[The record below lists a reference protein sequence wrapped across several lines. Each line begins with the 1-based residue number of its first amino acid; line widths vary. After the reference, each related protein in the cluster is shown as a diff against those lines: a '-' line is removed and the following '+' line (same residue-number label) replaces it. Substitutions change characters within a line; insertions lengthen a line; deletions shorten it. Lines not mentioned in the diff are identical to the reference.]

1 MASFIKVATMADIP
15 EGSGKTVEAAGRQIA
30 LFNAAGKFYAI
41 DNTCKHRG
49 GPLGEGELDGTT
61 VACPWHGWEYD
72 ITTGANLD
80 DASIKLGCYPVKVEG
95 DDILI
100 EA

>member
-1 MASFIKVATMADIP
+1 MASFIKVAKVADVP
-15 EGSGKTVEAAGRQIA
+15 EGSGKLVEAGGKQIA
-30 LFNAAGKFYAI
+30 LFNAGGKFFAI

-49 GPLGEGELDGTT
+49 GPLAEGDLDGTT
-61 VACPWHGWEYD
+61 IACPWHGWEYD

-80 DASIKLGCYPVKVEG
+80 DASVKLRCYPVKADG